1 MATYESGT
9 DLVDAIMKK
18 GDKFIAEFEDIPE
31 QDWDEL
37 LPEADARTPRQM
49 LAYQLGWM
57 SLLLDWEHSEEE
69 GHVMHMPAP
78 GYSWDQLDELY
89 EMFYETWRNATP
101 DQMIET
107 FNEQISYLCWMI
119 TAFSQ
124 EELFEQGHRQWAS
137 STPSAW
143 PVWKWIHVNTVAPF
157 TSFRMK
163 IRRWKREMARRDV
176 IE

>member
-1 MATYESGT
+1 
-9 DLVDAIMKK
+9 
-18 GDKFIAEFEDIPE
+18 
-31 QDWDEL
+31 
-37 LPEADARTPRQM
+37 
-49 LAYQLGWM
+49 
-57 SLLLDWEHSEEE
+57 
-69 GHVMHMPAP
+69 
-78 GYSWDQLDELY
+78 
-89 EMFYETWRNATP
+89 
-101 DQMIET
+101 MIET

-124 EELFEQGHRQWAS
+124 EELFEPGHRQWAS

-143 PVWKWIHVNTVAPF
+143 PVWKWVHVNTVAPF

>member
-1 MATYESGT
+1 
-9 DLVDAIMKK
+9 
-18 GDKFIAEFEDIPE
+18 
-31 QDWDEL
+31 
-37 LPEADARTPRQM
+37 
-49 LAYQLGWM
+49 
-57 SLLLDWEHSEEE
+57 
-69 GHVMHMPAP
+69 
-78 GYSWDQLDELY
+78 
-89 EMFYETWRNATP
+89 
-101 DQMIET
+101 MIET

-119 TAFSQ
+119 TSFSQ
-124 EELFEQGHRQWAS
+124 EELLEPGHRQWAS